1 MNEAQITM
9 KSLADALGNSTRW
22 EALRE
27 LAAGE
32 PLLTI
37 ELSEQL
43 GAVRNSLS
51 RHMKILHSC
60 GLVTKNRAGQYAIP
74 PGCTLADV
82 TNVASGV
89 DAAITAYLFAH
100 PDVNNFLTSLQGQDK
115 DSVRAQANDYFQANP
130 QVKAELDALRAPS
143 VDLRNRCGIPAAAI
157 ILGVL

>member
-1 MNEAQITM
+1 MTFAL
-9 KSLADALGNSTRW
+9 KSFCATALVLGTGGALLGLATSAV
-22 EALRE
+22 
-27 LAAGE
+27 AA
-32 PLLTI
+32 P
-37 ELSEQL
+37 
-43 GAVRNSLS
+43 
-51 RHMKILHSC
+51 
-60 GLVTKNRAGQYAIP
+60 P

-89 DAAITAYLFAH
+89 DAAITANLFAH
-100 PDVNNFLTSLQGQDK
+100 PDVNNFLTGLQGQDK